1 MFYKLSGVAS
11 QEQTLSKQAVEYF
24 LEDYLYKMC
33 TIVDSEK
40 IHQKWATMV
49 ATRKK
54 TEWLMIV
61 YTFLQLECCTKEVLH
76 IQK

>member
-1 MFYKLSGVAS
+1 MFYKLSGVAN
-11 QEQTLSKQAVEYF
+11 QEQTLSKWAVEYF

-40 IHQKWATMV
+40 IHRKWATMV

-54 TEWLMIV
+54 
-61 YTFLQLECCTKEVLH
+61 QNG
-76 IQK
+76 